1 MSEPRAFINAVA
13 GFVPPN
19 DVHKLFIDWAEG
31 QVEDPRLRK
40 LFMRMAERSGIEHR
54 WSVLPPAP
62 GNLPHNRP
70 GGFYHGDSPATST
83 RMRKYAEEAPEL
95 ALAAIARLGEQ
106 VALDDITHLVVAS
119 CTGFVAPGIDQIIAR
134 RLGLDH
140 VERTLVGFMGCYAAV
155 SALRTAYHIVRSRPE
170 ARVLT
175 VTVELCSLHLQH
187 TQKLEQLLAML
198 QFSDG
203 AAAALVT
210 SAPGGFEMSH
220 LFSRQLEDSAELI
233 QWNIV
238 DTGFEMTLS
247 GEVPN
252 RINAALHDEGVRATL
267 YNGWSPDE
275 IDSWAVHAGGRSIL
289 DSVEK
294 GLELPQ
300 GALFASRDIL
310 ARYGNMSSATLMF
323 VLSELIDRPDVRKG
337 VALAFG
343 PGLAAEGFHFER
355 ARVDAAEEPLSR
367 SRDDQVRTSP
377 GRSQP
382 CPGGTAA

>member
-1 MSEPRAFINAVA
+1 MAERRAFINAVA
-13 GFVPPN
+13 GIVPEH
-19 DVHKLFIDWAEG
+19 DVHHLFIDWAQA

-40 LFMRMAERSGIEHR
+40 LFMRMAERSGIDHR
-54 WSVLPPAP
+54 WSVLEPAP
-62 GNLPHNRP
+62 GGRPHNEE
-70 GGFYHGDSPATST
+70 GGFYHPGMPRTSA
-83 RMRKYAEEAPEL
+83 RMERYAKEAPEL
-95 ALAAIARLGEQ
+95 ALRAIERLRDQ
-106 VALDDITHLVVAS
+106 VSLDGVTHLVVAS

-134 RLGLDH
+134 RLGLEN

-155 SALRTAYHIVRSRPE
+155 SALRTAYHIARSRPD
-170 ARVLT
+170 ARVLA

-187 TQKLEQLLAML
+187 TQQLEQLLAML

-210 SAPGGFEMSH
+210 SEPGGFEMSH
-220 LFSRQLEDSAELI
+220 LFSAQLEDSAELI

-252 RINAALHDEGVRATL
+252 RIGAALHDEGLRATL
-267 YNGWSPDE
+267 YNGWAPDE

-289 DSVEK
+289 DAVEK

-300 GALFASRDIL
+300 GALFASRDVL
-310 ARYGNMSSATLMF
+310 ANYGNMSSATLMF
-323 VLSELIDRPDVRKG
+323 VLSQLMDSPDVRKG

-355 ARVDAAEEPLSR
+355 VFREQPVAA
-367 SRDDQVRTSP
+367 DDE
-377 GRSQP
+377 SQAELE
-382 CPGGTAA
+382 AA

>member
-1 MSEPRAFINAVA
+1 MSQPRAFINALA
-13 GFVPPN
+13 GAVPPN
-19 DVHKLFIDWAEG
+19 DVHRLFIDWAEG
-31 QVEDPRLRK
+31 QVEDPRMRK
-40 LFMRMAERSGIEHR
+40 LFMRMADRSGIEHR

-62 GNLPHNRP
+62 GNLPHNQP

-83 RMRKYAEEAPEL
+83 RMRKYAEAAPEL
-95 ALAAIARLGEQ
+95 ALEAIGRLAGQ
-106 VALDDITHLVVAS
+106 VDLGGVTHLVVAS

-134 RLGLDH
+134 RLGLDG

-155 SALRTAYHIVRSRPE
+155 SALRTAYHIVRSTPE
-170 ARVLT
+170 ARVLA

-187 TQKLEQLLAML
+187 TQALDQLLAML

-203 AAAALVT
+203 AAAALV
-210 SAPGGFEMSH
+210 SAEPGGFEMSH
-220 LFSRQLEDSAELI
+220 LFSMQLEDSAELI
-233 QWNIV
+233 QWKIV

-247 GEVPN
+247 GEVPG
-252 RINAALHDEGVRATL
+252 RIGAALHDERVRATL
-267 YNGWSPDE
+267 YNGWSADE

-289 DSVEK
+289 DAVEK

-310 ARYGNMSSATLMF
+310 ARYGNMSSSTLMF

-355 ARVDAAEEPLSR
+355 AAEVAREKPAPAEAGE
-367 SRDDQVRTSP
+367 QAP
-377 GRSQP
+377 
-382 CPGGTAA
+382 